1 MNDLFKITEQFNTF
15 EGAASAVGKLNAQMG
30 TNLDAMALLQ
40 AETPTDQINML
51 RDAFLETGQSIEN
64 MSKFQRM
71 AAAEAMGMDVSV
83 LQNLLGPKEELPVA
97 EKKFDDLINMTM
109 TFMDK
114 IGAIGKQMLTA
125 FTPVISIF
133 ADILDFVSP
142 VLDIFGM
149 MLLKISELKPVIYAL
164 AAGFAAYNLVV
175 NLSAIGT
182 AALAAGQA
190 LLLAPMIA
198 TTVAQLALN
207 LAMTLNPV
215 GLIIAGIAAVVVGFM
230 AFGESLGGLGEMWDM
245 VVGGMMFV
253 WDNFSEIIFFV
264 PLNMYR
270 IFKFAFDNIG
280 GAWDML
286 VEGMM
291 FVWENF
297 SDIVFFLPMTMYE
310 VFKFAFNGLA
320 SIFNSTLG
328 QLSFTIPDWVPLVG
342 GKEFG
347 IPQIP
352 LLAKGTDNFEG
363 GSAIVGE
370 QGPELVNLPR
380 GAQVV
385 PNNKLQNA
393 ESSVADANTAANNKP
408 PVIKLMLDERE
419 LGQAVMDIIDKKLS
433 VTTGIN

>member
-1 MNDLFKITEQFNTF
+1 
-15 EGAASAVGKLNAQMG
+15 
-30 TNLDAMALLQ
+30 
-40 AETPTDQINML
+40 
-51 RDAFLETGQSIEN
+51 
-64 MSKFQRM
+64 
-71 AAAEAMGMDVSV
+71 
-83 LQNLLGPKEELPVA
+83 
-97 EKKFDDLINMTM
+97 
-109 TFMDK
+109 
-114 IGAIGKQMLTA
+114 
-125 FTPVISIF
+125 
-133 ADILDFVSP
+133 
-142 VLDIFGM
+142 
-149 MLLKISELKPVIYAL
+149 
-164 AAGFAAYNLVV
+164 
-175 NLSAIGT
+175 
-182 AALAAGQA
+182 
-190 LLLAPMIA
+190 
-198 TTVAQLALN
+198 
-207 LAMTLNPV
+207 
-215 GLIIAGIAAVVVGFM
+215 
-230 AFGESLGGLGEMWDM
+230 
-245 VVGGMMFV
+245 
-253 WDNFSEIIFFV
+253 
-264 PLNMYR
+264 
-270 IFKFAFDNIG
+270 
-280 GAWDML
+280 ML